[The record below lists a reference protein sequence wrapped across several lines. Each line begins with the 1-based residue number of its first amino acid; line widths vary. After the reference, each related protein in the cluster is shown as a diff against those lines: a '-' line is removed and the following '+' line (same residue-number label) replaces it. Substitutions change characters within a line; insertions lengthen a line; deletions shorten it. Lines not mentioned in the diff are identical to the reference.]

1 MGIMAHR
8 FARSARLL
16 AFSPGRA
23 AAAAALPAALLA
35 QQQAKAEANE
45 DINKET
51 VAAAAA
57 AAAVGYAAVA
67 ATQANAKAKD
77 AQERLKA
84 LEVRAAKATSAAFV
98 FVKPHAVTDS
108 VKTKVKSGLEKA
120 GISVLEE
127 GSIAG
132 PKIDSDMLIAVSYTH
147 LRAHET

>member
-1 MGIMAHR
+1 M
-8 FARSARLL
+8 
-16 AFSPGRA
+16 
-23 AAAAALPAALLA
+23 
-35 QQQAKAEANE
+35 
-45 DINKET
+45 
-51 VAAAAA
+51 
-57 AAAVGYAAVA
+57 GYAAVA

-108 VKTKVKSGLEKA
+108 VKTKVKAGLEKA

-132 PKIDSDMLIAVSYTH
+132 PKIDVIC
-147 LRAHET
+147 

>member
-1 MGIMAHR
+1 MESDLDQLGKMAHR

-23 AAAAALPAALLA
+23 AAAAALPAALCA
-35 QQQAKAEANE
+35 QQAKAEANE

-108 VKTKVKSGLEKA
+108 VKTKVR
-120 GISVLEE
+120 
-127 GSIAG
+127 
-132 PKIDSDMLIAVSYTH
+132 PD
-147 LRAHET
+147 

>member
-1 MGIMAHR
+1 MSAGERPLECQDDAAADCDHRRAANRRTYAGTMAHR

-23 AAAAALPAALLA
+23 AAAAALPAALCA
-35 QQQAKAEANE
+35 QQAKAEANE

-84 LEVRAAKATSAAFV
+84 LEVRAAKATSA
-98 FVKPHAVTDS
+98 PS
-108 VKTKVKSGLEKA
+108 S
-120 GISVLEE
+120 S
-127 GSIAG
+127 
-132 PKIDSDMLIAVSYTH
+132 
-147 LRAHET
+147 